1 MTTGRM
7 IWHVSGQDAGLHGR
21 DGERDRLTGMLHE
34 AERGRGSTVVVSG
47 PAGIGK
53 TRLTEFAMDYASAH
67 RFNVRRCE
75 FTLLADDPLGPVM
88 GMLERADPL
97 ASARAEV
104 LSSSVA
110 ERTPGRSLFTIT
122 TPVAHT
128 RLLDH
133 LGRSAEALASR
144 GPALL
149 VVEDAHWG
157 TLTTFAALAELQRR
171 ASQGCLGLLVTT
183 RTPVTPTTRQGHAAL
198 LEAGAA
204 ELPLGPL
211 GDVAV
216 ERLVENLVGA
226 PPGASLRKSIDDTG
240 GNPLFVSELVRGL
253 SREGALSIVDGRVE
267 SEAGVVPSSLAG
279 QVRRRLDDLGPDAR
293 ELLHAGA
300 VLGSGFRVE
309 ELQLATGRSATSLL
323 VPLDELL
330 RSGLLE
336 DTGVSLEFRHELV
349 RSVIY
354 DDIPASVRLAVHR
367 QVAETLQRSG
377 ASVHRVAAHYAR
389 GALAG
394 DQDAV
399 DAMHVAARDLLA
411 TASADALELLD
422 RALEFEP
429 SPRRRVELLLDRLE
443 ALAFGGRLDEA
454 EALGRELLHV
464 VEDPRR
470 RLDLELDLGRILLI
484 SNRPSDAMEFFEAAA
499 REPSARTMALAEA
512 SLAALVAGDAIRS
525 EQLADA
531 AAADPEAS
539 PVARSL
545 VLSMQSRAACHH
557 LDLSRSRSLAEEA
570 VRAAD
575 TSEHLE
581 GHRYQPHYFLCSTLF
596 DLDLCEEAVRCAV
609 TGRAVAERL
618 GHSFGVPVYDAVE
631 ALIHLK
637 AGDLQRAMGAA
648 DGAIANCERTGSYL
662 SLSLGEA
669 VRALALVHLGRLDAA
684 RDAAQR
690 CASALDENPPLL
702 GSDIALLASALVKEA
717 GGDPVGARDELA
729 AATELFRSI
738 GLPHMAAVFVVD
750 LARLAAAT
758 DQPSAGA
765 VALEVVE
772 DMASALDTPGWRGA
786 ALEVRGHLEREPALL
801 AQAAERYGRSPR
813 RLDRARALE
822 AAADLAADAGDGE
835 RSQPWYMR
843 AIALYDA
850 CGASHDHDRAAAAL
864 RGVGGSVPP
873 PRVHPG
879 GDPLSTRE
887 REIATLVRDGM
898 TNADIADALYLSRRT
913 VESHLRRIFHKLE
926 LSSRVELALWL
937 DANER

>member
-1 MTTGRM
+1 M

-21 DGERDRLTGMLHE
+21 DGERDRLTGMLHQ
-34 AERGRGSTVVVSG
+34 AARGRGSTVVVSG

-53 TRLTEFAMDYASAH
+53 TRLTEFAMEHASAH
-67 RFNVRRCE
+67 GFNVRHCE
-75 FTLLADDPLGPVM
+75 FTLLADDPLGPLM
-88 GMLERADPL
+88 GMLERTDPL
-97 ASARAEV
+97 ASTLAAGRSA
-104 LSSSVA
+104 SVV
-110 ERTPGRSLFTIT
+110 ERTPQRSLFTIT
-122 TPVAHT
+122 APVAHT

-133 LGRSAEALASR
+133 LGRSAATLASQ

-171 ASQGCLGLLVTT
+171 ASQGCLVLLVTT
-183 RTPVTPTTRQGHAAL
+183 RTPVAPATRQGHAAL
-198 LEAGAA
+198 LEAGAT
-204 ELPLGPL
+204 ELRLGPL
-211 GDVAV
+211 GEVAV
-216 ERLVENLVGA
+216 ERLVEHLVGA
-226 PPGASLRKSIDDTG
+226 PPGTSLRRSIDDTG
-240 GNPLFVSELVRGL
+240 GNPLFVSEMVRGL
-253 SREGALSIVDGRVE
+253 HLEGALSVVDGRVE
-267 SEAGVVPSSLAG
+267 SDAGAVPSSLAE
-279 QVRRRLDDLGPDAR
+279 QVRRRLDDLGADAR
-293 ELLHAGA
+293 ELLHTGA

-309 ELQLATGRSATSLL
+309 ELQWATGRTATSLL
-323 VPLDELL
+323 APLDELL

-336 DTGVSLEFRHELV
+336 DAGESLVFRHELV
-349 RSVIY
+349 RSVVY

-367 QVAETLQRSG
+367 QVAETLQGNG

-394 DQDAV
+394 DQNAV
-399 DAMHVAARDLLA
+399 DAMHAAARDLLA

-429 SPRRRVELLLDRLE
+429 SPRRRVELLLDRLQ

-454 EALGRELLHV
+454 EALARELLHV

-470 RLDLELDLGRILLI
+470 LLDLELDLGRILLI
-484 SNRPSDAMEFFEAAA
+484 SNRPGDALEFFEAAA

-531 AAADPEAS
+531 AAAEPERT

-557 LDLSRSRSLAEEA
+557 LDLPRSRSLAEEA

-575 TSEHLE
+575 GSEHLE

-596 DLDLCEEAVRCAV
+596 DLDLCDEALRCAA

-618 GHSFGVPVYDAVE
+618 GHSFGVPVYDAVDG
-631 ALIHLK
+631 LIHLK
-637 AGDLQRAMGAA
+637 AGDLRRAIAAA
-648 DGAIANCERTGSYL
+648 DEAIASCERTGSFL
-662 SLSLGEA
+662 ALSLGEA
-669 VRALALVHLGRLDAA
+669 VRALVLVHLRRLDAA
-684 RDAAQR
+684 RDAAAR

-702 GSDIALLASALVKEA
+702 GSDVAMLASALVKEA
-717 GGDPVGARDELA
+717 GGDPVGAGDELA

-738 GLPHMAAVFVVD
+738 GLPHMAAVFVVH

-758 DQPSAGA
+758 HRPSAGA
-765 VALEVVE
+765 GALEIVDE
-772 DMASALDTPGWRGA
+772 MASALDTPGWRGA

-801 AQAAERYGRSPR
+801 VEAAEWYGRSPR
-813 RLDRARALE
+813 RMDRARALE
-822 AAADLAADAGDGE
+822 AAADVAADLGDDE
-835 RSQPWYMR
+835 ASQQWYLR
-843 AIALYDA
+843 TIALYDA
-850 CGASHDHDRAAAAL
+850 CGATRDHDRAAAAL

-873 PRVHPG
+873 PRVNRG
-879 GDPLSTRE
+879 DDPLSTRE

-898 TNADIADALYLSRRT
+898 TNTEIAHALYVSRRT
-913 VESHLRRIFHKLE
+913 VESHLRRVFHKLD